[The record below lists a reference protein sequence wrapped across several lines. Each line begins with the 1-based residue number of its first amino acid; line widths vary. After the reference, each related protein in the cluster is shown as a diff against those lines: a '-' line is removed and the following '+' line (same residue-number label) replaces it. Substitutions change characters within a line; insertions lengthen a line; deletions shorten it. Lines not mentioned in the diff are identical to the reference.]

1 MTNEELIVKQ
11 LWLDKIPSKEGY
23 IVAFEVLALMDL
35 ARESEKKKVLKEVKK
50 TLESLISSKSSD
62 YNKGV
67 QDCINILTQHDEK
80 M

>member
-35 ARESEKKKVLKEVKK
+35 AREAEKLKVLTEAKRK
-50 TLESLISSKSSD
+50 LEALISSKSSD

-67 QDCINILTQHDEK
+67 QDCINILTNNL
-80 M
+80 